1 MDRESENTA
10 VVPMR
15 NIVHGINN
23 ALQAI
28 VARAGLAPL
37 SWNSEEESKEF
48 MSGILQE
55 AKRIR
60 MFVDHFKRSTR

>member
-1 MDRESENTA
+1 MDRESENAA
-10 VVPMR
+10 VVPVR

-23 ALQAI
+23 ALQGI

-37 SWNSEEESKEF
+37 KWDSEKESKEF

-55 AKRIR
+55 AERIR
-60 MFVDHFKRSTR
+60 EFVDHFKRSTK